1 METLVLERQ
10 DGIAWVWLNRPGQLN
25 FMDPVM
31 FAELH
36 RIFEELEGDE
46 NIRVV
51 IITGR
56 GRAFS
61 AGFDVAWMAGL
72 DAGTVARDIGE
83 VREVYDVLQACAK
96 PVIAAVNGAAV
107 GGGLLLALVADLV
120 LASDTAHFGA
130 PEVRLGFFPPLDLV
144 PRLMHK
150 VGLGAARR
158 LVLTGELIDAAEAWR
173 VGLVEQ
179 VVLAEGLYDETRTLA
194 EHMAALPPLGVQL
207 AKAAFAVSERE
218 DYRAWE
224 VEQLAVCWASP
235 ERRAAM
241 DGFLKGR

>member
-1 METLVLERQ
+1 
-10 DGIAWVWLNRPGQLN
+10 
-25 FMDPVM
+25 MDPAM

-36 RIFEELEGDE
+36 GTFEQLEGDE
-46 NIRVV
+46 NIKVV
-51 IITGR
+51 VLTGR

-83 VREVYDVLQACAK
+83 VRAVYDVIQACAK

-130 PEVRLGFFPPLDLV
+130 PEVKLGFFPPLDLV
-144 PRLMHK
+144 PRLIRR
-150 VGLGAARR
+150 VGLGATRR

-179 VVLAEGLYDETRTLA
+179 VVSAEGLYEETRALA

-207 AKAAFAVSERE
+207 AKAAFAVAERD

-224 VEQLAVCWASP
+224 VEQLAACWASP
-235 ERRAAM
+235 ERRAVM
-241 DGFLKGR
+241 DGFLKAR